1 MTIAAPIVRGLVIAG
16 PSIGLAEILQVADM
30 IEIVHLIADG
40 LLELLDLVPAGAT
53 RVEIEV
59 VVVFKMYSLALGCAF

>member
-1 MTIAAPIVRGLVIAG
+1 VTIAAPIVRGLVIAG

-59 VVVFKMYSLALGCAF
+59 VVVFKMNFFG